1 MLWWKDCT
9 YMGETK
15 YSLILQNIRKSYGN
29 KKILNELNYNFE
41 YGKIYAILGDSGCGK
56 TTLLN
61 IMGLLDNKY
70 EGDVILGDTIVD
82 KKRDLC
88 HLRNKSIGYVFQ
100 SYYLVDYLSV
110 RKNILLPLEYSDVRI
125 SEDYFAEITEILNIQ
140 NLLSE
145 NVNYLSGGEKQRTA
159 IARALILNPP
169 ILLCD
174 EPTGNLDSKN
184 SSDVLGLLKKLIS
197 MKRTIIIVTHD
208 ERIATQCDVILR
220 IEKGGLYETDH

>member
-1 MLWWKDCT
+1 
-9 YMGETK
+9 MGETK
-15 YSLILQNIRKSYGN
+15 YSLILQNICKSYGN
-29 KKILNELNYNFE
+29 KKILNELNYTFE
-41 YGKIYAILGDSGCGK
+41 YGKLYAILGDSGCGK

-61 IMGLLDNKY
+61 IMGLLDNTY
-70 EGDVILGDTIVD
+70 EGDVILGDITVD

-100 SYYLVDYLSV
+100 SYYLLDYLSV
-110 RKNILLPLEYSDVRI
+110 RKNILLPLEYSDVKI
-125 SEDYFAEITEILNIQ
+125 NEDYFAEITEVLNIQ

-208 ERIATQCDVILR
+208 EQIATQCDVILR
-220 IEKGGLYETDH
+220 MEKGGLYETDH